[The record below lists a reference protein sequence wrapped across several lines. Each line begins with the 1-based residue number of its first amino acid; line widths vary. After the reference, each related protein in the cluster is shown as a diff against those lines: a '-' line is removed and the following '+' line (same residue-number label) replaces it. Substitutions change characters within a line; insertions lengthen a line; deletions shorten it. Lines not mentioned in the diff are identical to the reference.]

1 MASARPV
8 THSGV
13 PAALLF
19 SEAMEGDDT
28 SLNHLSEENSIV
40 DLPSAYDLA
49 DNFLPQ
55 HSAEFSDEPFSSV
68 HTFASSISTGDNSQD
83 PEDGTSSVTM
93 GFCTRFSEKANPRH
107 HSDAEFQPSQPTDI
121 LSSWTSEH
129 EGTNE
134 GASIKNSLK
143 NFYEKCCQMQPGRGD
158 PTYKAASQ
166 CLSQKISELANK
178 DGTKYALRSL
188 QIAQMVLNRDDIKV
202 FPNHSRNACFSAPAD
217 GEATLNKGKQI
228 PGLSDNILRFLLK
241 QDVMKYS
248 S

>member
-1 MASARPV
+1 MAPARPV
-8 THSGV
+8 THSV

-19 SEAMEGDDT
+19 EAMEGDDA
-28 SLNHLSEENSIV
+28 SLNLLSEENSIV
-40 DLPSAYDLA
+40 DLPSACDLS

-55 HSAEFSDEPFSSV
+55 HSAESSDEPFSSV
-68 HTFASSISTGDNSQD
+68 QTFASSISTGDNSQD
-83 PEDGTSSVTM
+83 PEDGTSLVTM
-93 GFCTRFSEKANPRH
+93 GFWTKFCEKANPRH
-107 HSDAEFQPSQPTDI
+107 HSDAEFQPSQPSDI

-143 NFYEKCCQMQPGRGD
+143 NFYEKCCQVQPGQGD
-158 PTYKAASQ
+158 PAYKAASQ
-166 CLSQKISELANK
+166 CLSQKISELASK

-217 GEATLNKGKQI
+217 GEATMNEGKKI
-228 PGLSDNILRFLLK
+228 PGLSDDVLRFLLK
-241 QDVMKYS
+241 QDVVKYS